1 MNRSQEG
8 TGDYSPLPFVL
19 SPRIGVPWSSEAG
32 RAWKAVVVPAAPY
45 ELIDLLFF
53 NHLHVGYIYIYIYV
67 LNFFDDWAIT

>member
-32 RAWKAVVVPAAPY
+32 RAWKAVGRLRTSAYGAVKRAVVGGRYGGKKVAASDGLMDHHY
-45 ELIDLLFF
+45 E
-53 NHLHVGYIYIYIYV
+53 
-67 LNFFDDWAIT
+67 